1 MVLGLITVFMGYM
14 ARDVEMSFKFGGLLP
29 KTDSAYIDYQNFLSE
44 FSEDGNVIVLG
55 VQGEKFYTPEVFSA
69 WHHLGN
75 DLKRIEGVDSV
86 FSEANLF
93 TLVRDDS
100 LKRFVLAPVGP
111 VPPNSQAELDTLL
124 KHVRDLPFYN
134 GLLYNDSTRASL
146 MMVFVDAPLFNT
158 KERGKV
164 MKALEERV
172 AAFEAVGVPVHY
184 SGLPFIRVKT
194 VDLVR
199 GELPMFVGLAVGVT
213 ALLLLLFFWSWR
225 VMWMSLVVVSVSV
238 IWSFGTIG
246 ILGYKLTMLT
256 SVIPPLLIVIGVPNC
271 VFLINKYHHEYVRH
285 GNQIKA
291 LQRVIAR
298 VGTAAFMTNAT
309 TAMGFA
315 TFMVTYSDVLREFGL
330 IASLNIMSLYVLAI

>member
-1 MVLGLITVFMGYM
+1 MVLGLITVFMGCM

-29 KTDSAYIDYQNFLSE
+29 KTDSACIDYQNFLSE

-55 VQGEKFYTPEVFSA
+55 VQGEVLHPEVFSA

-172 AAFEAVGVPVHY
+172 AAFEAVGC
-184 SGLPFIRVKT
+184 R
-194 VDLVR
+194 
-199 GELPMFVGLAVGVT
+199 
-213 ALLLLLFFWSWR
+213 
-225 VMWMSLVVVSVSV
+225 
-238 IWSFGTIG
+238 
-246 ILGYKLTMLT
+246 
-256 SVIPPLLIVIGVPNC
+256 C
-271 VFLINKYHHEYVRH
+271 
-285 GNQIKA
+285 
-291 LQRVIAR
+291 
-298 VGTAAFMTNAT
+298 T
-309 TAMGFA
+309 TAGCP
-315 TFMVTYSDVLREFGL
+315 SSG
-330 IASLNIMSLYVLAI
+330 